1 MKILDEL
8 FVKLQPGNKVQIKN
22 YEKLPYGWV
31 HGMIEECAG
40 KTFTVNSII
49 TYENEDYPCFLV
61 EESGW
66 CFSYRDIAKIEK
78 RAESL
83 YYIENHGC
91 DDITHGLVRIPD
103 EHLLTFITFITNLN
117 KNSQYGCMPTIDV
130 YRITDESLLREAV
143 GPNED
148 NDGDDPSDILYL
160 DDKKY
165 VLTHGTW
172 TTGFKTRT
180 KTIIFN

>member
-8 FVKLQPGNKVQIKN
+8 FVKLQPGDKVQIKN

-40 KTFTVNSII
+40 KTFTVKSLI
-49 TYENEDYPCFLV
+49 TYETDDTPCFLV
-61 EESGW
+61 EEEGW

-78 RAESL
+78 RAASL
-83 YYIENHGC
+83 YYIENMGC
-91 DDITHGLVRIPD
+91 DDTTHGLVRIPD

-130 YRITDESLLREAV
+130 YRIKDESILRESV
-143 GPNED
+143 
-148 NDGDDPSDILYL
+148 DGDEDEPSNILYL

-165 VLTHGTW
+165 VLNHGYW
-172 TTGFKTRT
+172 TDEFKAATEL
-180 KTIIFN
+180 IISA